1 MAGTTDV
8 RVLKSKTRSK
18 PISGPPFA
26 PSRIQRKSP
35 PEAARF
41 LVAPELLAD
50 KSRRCAKFGS
60 SVALSRSGVLT
71 CGLTCGH
78 CEHVHIDGDP
88 IYANTPGVCARCQ
101 FRPII
106 INGMSQRLNESV

>member
-8 RVLKSKTRSK
+8 PVLKNKTRSK

-26 PSRIQRKSP
+26 PSRIQRTSP

-50 KSRRCAKFGS
+50 ISRRCAKFGS
-60 SVALSRSGVLT
+60 SVAFSRSGV
-71 CGLTCGH
+71 LTCGH

-88 IYANTPGVCARCQ
+88 VYVKHSGRLRALPVQ
-101 FRPII
+101 MI
-106 INGMSQRLNESV
+106 INGMRQRLNESV

>member
-8 RVLKSKTRSK
+8 PVLKNKTRSK

-26 PSRIQRKSP
+26 PSRIQRTSP

-71 CGLTCGH
+71 CGLTYGH

-88 IYANTPGVCARCQ
+88 VYVKHSGRLRALPVQ
-101 FRPII
+101 MI
-106 INGMSQRLNESV
+106 INGMRQRLNESV